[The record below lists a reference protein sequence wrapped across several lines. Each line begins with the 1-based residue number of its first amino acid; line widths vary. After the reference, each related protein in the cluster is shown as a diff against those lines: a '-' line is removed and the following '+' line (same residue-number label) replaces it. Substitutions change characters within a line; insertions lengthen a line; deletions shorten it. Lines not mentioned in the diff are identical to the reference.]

1 MANELVLR
9 TLAVLTLALPLA
21 AAAEQARTRQWVNV
35 RAGPAG
41 NYPTVMRLPPGS
53 YVQVYGCTGGYRWC
67 DVIASDGQR
76 GWAQGG
82 SLYYSYED
90 RMVPVL
96 GYGLSFGIPITPFVM
111 IDYWGAHYRYRPW
124 YEQRQYWGPG
134 YGYGAGYAPSYGPG
148 YGPGYGLTH
157 GPTYSPSHGPRS
169 GPAHGP
175 SYVPRPDHGPGHL
188 PGPGHVPVPPRAPGV
203 GLPGPGNG
211 PRVPRPPR
219 PPHSRGLPG
228 LP

>member
-9 TLAVLTLALPLA
+9 TLAALTLALPLA
-21 AAAEQARTRQWVNV
+21 AAAEQALTRQWVNV

-67 DVIASDGQR
+67 DLIASDGQR

-124 YEQRQYWGPG
+124 YGQRQYWGPG
-134 YGYGAGYAPSYGPG
+134 YGYGAGYAPGYGPG
-148 YGPGYGLTH
+148 YGPRY
-157 GPTYSPSHGPRS
+157 GPTYVPSYGPRS
-169 GPAHGP
+169 GPAYGP

-219 PPHSRGLPG
+219 PPHPPGLPG